1 MDECRDI
8 ARRLDEGEAAGEA
21 ADCGLLLKLARG
33 LIQHGI
39 ANSDLFNGMEGGDGD
54 DDDDDEQGEYEDEEG
69 DEDGD
74 DDNDNDNDNANDV
87 DVDVDVDDEGEG
99 IGAQPTVNTKFY
111 QFDLEEEEDLDDDE
125 ESGAEDE
132 EEEFR
137 FSDYVDGDPF
147 ENALV
152 VLQRGEEIAQGEM
165 LVDVYKLM
173 GEAYAEVGAEDD
185 SINCYKRAIEVIES
199 RESGERD
206 LTKQIEILERLSQNL
221 KLSAEVS
228 ADKKLEIANKLKGYL
243 EKQLSQDKDD
253 ETNLARLE
261 EVKLDIREI
270 KMEKEMEQ
278 SGNSKELLKNL
289 ILTQMAKLDPLK
301 GKRKAVNDLS
311 GMIVKKKK

>member
-1 MDECRDI
+1 M
-8 ARRLDEGEAAGEA
+8 
-21 ADCGLLLKLARG
+21 
-33 LIQHGI
+33 
-39 ANSDLFNGMEGGDGD
+39 
-54 DDDDDEQGEYEDEEG
+54 
-69 DEDGD
+69 
-74 DDNDNDNDNANDV
+74 
-87 DVDVDVDDEGEG
+87 
-99 IGAQPTVNTKFY
+99 
-111 QFDLEEEEDLDDDE
+111 
-125 ESGAEDE
+125 
-132 EEEFR
+132 
-137 FSDYVDGDPF
+137 
-147 ENALV
+147 
-152 VLQRGEEIAQGEM
+152 LQRGEEIAQGEM

-270 KMEKEMEQ
+270 KMEKEMDQ

>member
-21 ADCGLLLKLARG
+21 ADCGLLLKLA
-33 LIQHGI
+33 H
-39 ANSDLFNGMEGGDGD
+39 
-54 DDDDDEQGEYEDEEG
+54 
-69 DEDGD
+69 
-74 DDNDNDNDNANDV
+74 
-87 DVDVDVDDEGEG
+87 
-99 IGAQPTVNTKFY
+99 
-111 QFDLEEEEDLDDDE
+111 LDDDE

-137 FSDYVDGDPF
+137 FSNYVDGDPF

-185 SINCYKRAIEVIES
+185 SINCYERAIEVIES

-270 KMEKEMEQ
+270 KMEKEMDQ

>member
-21 ADCGLLLKLARG
+21 ADCGLLLKLA
-33 LIQHGI
+33 H
-39 ANSDLFNGMEGGDGD
+39 
-54 DDDDDEQGEYEDEEG
+54 
-69 DEDGD
+69 
-74 DDNDNDNDNANDV
+74 
-87 DVDVDVDDEGEG
+87 
-99 IGAQPTVNTKFY
+99 
-111 QFDLEEEEDLDDDE
+111 LDDDE

-137 FSDYVDGDPF
+137 FSNYVDGDPF

-185 SINCYKRAIEVIES
+185 SINCYERAIEVIES
-199 RESGERD
+199 RVSGERD

-270 KMEKEMEQ
+270 KMEKEMDQ